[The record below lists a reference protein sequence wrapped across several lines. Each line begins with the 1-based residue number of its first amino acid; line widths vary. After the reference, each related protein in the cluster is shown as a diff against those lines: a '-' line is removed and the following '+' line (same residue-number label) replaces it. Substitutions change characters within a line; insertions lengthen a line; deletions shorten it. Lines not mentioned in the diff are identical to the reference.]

1 MDVQLQ
7 AATESRGSVPNQKAN
22 MIAMVIADV
31 GAAAAANTKK
41 YNHPHGKSVLVN
53 PHEKAAVGM
62 FHPA

>member
-1 MDVQLQ
+1 
-7 AATESRGSVPNQKAN
+7 

-53 PHEKAAVGM
+53 PHEKAAVGR